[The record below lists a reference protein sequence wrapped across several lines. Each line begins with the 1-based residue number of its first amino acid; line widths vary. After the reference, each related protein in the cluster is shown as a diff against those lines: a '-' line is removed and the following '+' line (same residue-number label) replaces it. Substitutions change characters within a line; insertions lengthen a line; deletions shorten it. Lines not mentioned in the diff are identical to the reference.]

1 MASILE
7 LMLQEKVS
15 PEKVV
20 TWLCNKSNTADLE
33 CLQDL
38 ENLKLEFIPFFLNYL
53 RDHTIHLLQ
62 TSKSATP
69 SPAKTP
75 SLKKIQK
82 SVKKTKENGGKR
94 QQLFGASPA
103 GDVDE
108 LRNLPA
114 SVFSPNTSLDSPGN
128 VQINQKGD
136 RSYGKGNF
144 RSNYASQKFSPQCG
158 SQRYTGQKCSPQCGS
173 QRSPYSQVTPEQRSK
188 QKFSLGE
195 FMNTPDQSNNANGW
209 KRKSPH
215 SSSKKDFT
223 FEISPSPSLNQG
235 RKSGGKKRHSYS
247 PLVQNVTPN
256 FKEENKSAPVF
267 SLTNANDFPPM
278 GNTTSENQG
287 KKNNNRRSL
296 DSSIQTCQSSDAKI
310 SRVINFSNSESSTLT
325 TFQRD
330 RLQEVKRLSPVTVQT
345 STPGPRRITP
355 TVVKADNSVPQNSAF
370 LVPIEE
376 NESVWKSNSGS
387 ASDKQT
393 VNETVHLSKGEREL
407 LKEEKARCHS
417 QLPET
422 GPVSL
427 PTPTKQALERG
438 SSVSEIVE
446 ACLADITHQ
455 DKLDILIALYSKC
468 LDDNLLP
475 NVIVELY
482 FLVQLLTSRGGGVEE
497 TFIYGDD
504 VIEENYFSSVH
515 NTVYF
520 AISVLEQQKRLVRML
535 DRCTLYLL
543 AENQRVAT
551 FSAELQKFLEECY
564 ERAELQRGPA
574 FPHSPIG
581 TVSFQADTDNRKN
594 FPNDKCFH
602 LFKRQRD
609 GFYELIREWEAS
621 RMNPNYNMAEMFGGR
636 VRALVNVRTDLANLI
651 HFARLF
657 QSQLIAMCKGD
668 GSIRSSDDDENIA
681 LLSQLKRTNPEK
693 FKRLQERFIKPLS
706 FGGPCPNPSFPG
718 IQEFFRDF
726 IVVACCPM
734 LNQHL
739 CDTFSAKVLELNET
753 TFTNHDEEDAPTS
766 NGDDEEKEMFV
777 TVLLSV
783 RLVGKFLGFVTFL
796 PYRSPDRMPDSMET
810 TYITIRNKHQPSIDL
825 LECLISAITRGT
837 LCLTIPWVVE
847 CLSMMD
853 PLAPRLDHYQT
864 VLYLLLYIH
873 RYVWSQ
879 LQDEMCYGNL
889 MVVAMMSWLLENP
902 VIPDGLFFMEIPE
915 NILQKIQDH
924 FPSLASLDNRN
935 FVDQTLFYKC
945 CPYVGE
951 LKTLLVDFAV
961 GSSSK
966 VTNVRKITPISAD
979 IPVQKSLTD
988 RQLQL
993 QMEENFFHNHPASM
1007 KRVIDFVADRTASNF
1022 IKNFRATL
1030 LQESLV
1036 DGKERVIKQMHSLP
1050 EGSPTSKMKDRVL
1063 QVTNRVAQELYTKV
1077 RTSVLTEAP
1086 KYCLNRIPVL
1096 LTMLL
1101 PDDQS
1106 KVVLEMASK
1115 ISERIAEEKVIN
1127 WLNKH
1132 ISTAMYQTEIMP
1144 DLEKLTKSMSSSN
1157 LKDIPS
1163 PGNKS
1168 VTQSAENKT
1177 RTQSGETGHMTDSLL
1192 PVTHD
1197 ETLKHPSEIL
1207 IEFKDCIKN
1216 MTLRGWSLPDEKISN
1231 ILGEVK
1237 QTMEHRQDILP
1248 SVHRSF
1254 TQLTVELVI
1263 SLLIHQPTSYTR
1275 TLIDTCIKLWKSC
1288 LNDVATLNLVFSGR
1302 IVFMIQT
1309 VEKPQFIWEEYT
1321 KLLLLLFRED
1331 IIKPSLIQE
1340 TGLKFIPNVQ
1350 NEELLLGLCH
1360 CLCSLVKE
1368 VPEFERA
1375 ETLGACLEV
1384 LYNRLPG
1391 EKSKE
1396 ATMILEVLGVSDHVK
1411 DLENDMN
1418 QLNI

>member
-1 MASILE
+1 MASVLE

-15 PEKVV
+15 PEDVV
-20 TWLCNKSNTADLE
+20 RWLCNKTTDLE
-33 CLQDL
+33 SLQDFD
-38 ENLKLEFIPFFLNYL
+38 NLKVEFIPFFLNYL

-82 SVKKTKENGGKR
+82 SVRKTRENGGKR
-94 QQLFGASPA
+94 QQLFGASPV
-103 GDVDE
+103 GDVDDF
-108 LRNLPA
+108 RNLPT

-128 VQINQKGD
+128 IQPNQKVD
-136 RSYGKGNF
+136 KNYGKGNF
-144 RSNYASQKFSPQCG
+144 KNSYASQKFSPQCG
-158 SQRYTGQKCSPQCGS
+158 NQRYANQKNSPQCGS

-195 FMNTPDQSNNANGW
+195 FMNTPDQSNNATGW

-215 SSSKKDFT
+215 SGNKKDFSCD
-223 FEISPSPSLNQG
+223 ISPSPATGQG
-235 RKSGGKKRHSYS
+235 RKSGGKKRHSFS
-247 PLVQNVTPN
+247 PLVQNMTPN
-256 FKEENKSAPVF
+256 ITEEKVSAPIF
-267 SLTNANDFPPM
+267 SLTSSNDFPPM
-278 GNTTSENQG
+278 GQASCENKG

-296 DSSIQTCQSSDAKI
+296 DSNIQTYQSNDTKT
-310 SRVINFSNSESSTLT
+310 SRVINFSNGESNTLT
-325 TFQRD
+325 KFQRD
-330 RLQEVKRLSPVTVQT
+330 RLQEVKRVSPVTVQT

-355 TVVKADNSVPQNSAF
+355 TVVKADNSMPQNSAF

-376 NESVWKSNSGS
+376 NESAWQSNSATNLQNSGVS
-387 ASDKQT
+387 
-393 VNETVHLSKGEREL
+393 ETSHLSKEEREL
-407 LKEEKARCHS
+407 LKEEKARCHTQATES
-417 QLPET
+417 
-422 GPVSL
+422 GKVSL
-427 PTPTKQALERG
+427 PTPTKLALERG
-438 SSVSEIVE
+438 TSVCEIVE
-446 ACLADITHQ
+446 ACLGSITHQ
-455 DKLDILIALYSKC
+455 DKLDRLIQLYSEC
-468 LDDNLLP
+468 LDYNLLP

-482 FLVQLLTSRGGGVEE
+482 FLVQLLTARGGGVEE

-520 AISVLEQQKRLVRML
+520 AISVLEQQKRLLKML

-543 AENQRVAT
+543 AENPRIVT
-551 FSAELQKFLEECY
+551 FSTELQKYLEKCY
-564 ERAELQRGPA
+564 ERAESRRGPV

-581 TVSFQADTDNRKN
+581 SVSFQADTDNRKN

-621 RMNPNYNMAEMFGGR
+621 RMNPNYNMAQMFGQR
-636 VRALVNVRTDLANLI
+636 VRALVNVKTDLANLI

-668 GSIRSSDDDENIA
+668 GSIRSSEDDDNIA

-693 FKRLQERFIKPLS
+693 FKKLQERFIKPLS
-706 FGGPCPNPSFPG
+706 FGGPCPSPSFPG

-726 IVVACCPM
+726 IAVASCPM

-753 TFTNHDEEDAPTS
+753 SFTHHDEEDAPTS
-766 NGDDEEKEMFV
+766 NGDDEENDLFV

-796 PYRSPDRMPDSMET
+796 PYQSPDRMPDSMET

-825 LECLISAITRGT
+825 LECLQSAVTRGT
-837 LCLTIPWVVE
+837 LCLTVPWVVE
-847 CLSMMD
+847 YLSLMD

-864 VLYLLLYIH
+864 VLYLILYIH

-879 LQDEMCYGNL
+879 LQDEMSYGSL
-889 MVVAMMSWLLENP
+889 MVVAMISWLLENS

-915 NILQKIQDH
+915 NTVQKIQDC
-924 FPSLASLDNRN
+924 FPSLASMDNRN
-935 FVDQTLFYKC
+935 FVDQSLFYKC

-951 LKTLLVDFAV
+951 IKTLLVDFTV

-966 VTNVRKITPISAD
+966 VSNVRKITPISAD

-1030 LQESLV
+1030 LQESV
-1036 DGKERVIKQMHSLP
+1036 VEGKDKVVKQMLTLP

-1063 QVTNRVAQELYTKV
+1063 QVTNKVAQELYTKV

-1106 KVVLEMASK
+1106 KVVLEMAAK
-1115 ISERIAEEKVIN
+1115 ISERIAEEKVMS

-1132 ISTAMYQTEIMP
+1132 ISTAMYQTEISP
-1144 DLEKLTKSMSSSN
+1144 DIEKLTKSMSSSN
-1157 LKDIPS
+1157 LKEVPS
-1163 PGNKS
+1163 PSNKS
-1168 VTQSAENKT
+1168 VAQSVDNNT
-1177 RTQSGETGHMTDSLL
+1177 GTQSGETGHMIGTLL
-1192 PVTHD
+1192 PVNHD
-1197 ETLKHPSEIL
+1197 ETLKHPSEVL

-1216 MTLRGWSLPDEKISN
+1216 LTLRGWSLA
-1231 ILGEVK
+1231 VY
-1237 QTMEHRQDILP
+1237 R
-1248 SVHRSF
+1248 
-1254 TQLTVELVI
+1254 
-1263 SLLIHQPTSYTR
+1263 
-1275 TLIDTCIKLWKSC
+1275 
-1288 LNDVATLNLVFSGR
+1288 LNKFVFSGLYKEFNIEWLPLAVHR
-1302 IVFMIQT
+1302 LNKFVF
-1309 VEKPQFIWEEYT
+1309 
-1321 KLLLLLFRED
+1321 
-1331 IIKPSLIQE
+1331 S
-1340 TGLKFIPNVQ
+1340 GLYKEFNI
-1350 NEELLLGLCH
+1350 EWLALGCAQI
-1360 CLCSLVKE
+1360 E
-1368 VPEFERA
+1368 
-1375 ETLGACLEV
+1375 
-1384 LYNRLPG
+1384 
-1391 EKSKE
+1391 
-1396 ATMILEVLGVSDHVK
+1396 
-1411 DLENDMN
+1411 
-1418 QLNI
+1418 